1 VLVPAAA
8 VQTGQR
14 GSQVFVVKPDRTVEL
29 REVQIGPSASGLT
42 VIRSGVQAG
51 ETVVTD
57 GQLRLVPGARVEPK
71 LLAVPGEGVAAATEA
86 DPSKTGS

>member
-1 VLVPAAA
+1 

-29 REVQIGPSASGLT
+29 REVQIGRSASGLT
-42 VIRSGVQAG
+42 VIRSGVRAG

-57 GQLRLVPGARVEPK
+57 GQLRLVSGARVEPK
-71 LLAVPGEGVAAATEA
+71 LLVVPGDGVAAATETDA
-86 DPSKTGS
+86 PKAGS